1 MLGTRYENYDD
12 IKSGLPF
19 VLNTNVIRDR
29 LNYSTEKNWHDN
41 LELQFCQDG
50 HGSVLLDGIRYSF
63 LQGSIACA
71 NSNAIHYT
79 GTDDKLVYDALIIS
93 NAFCKQ
99 MDIDPHIVR
108 FEPIFRDQSVWD
120 AFAELKEI
128 YLDDSARHRT
138 ARLSKLLLEILI
150 GILTDHVCSRNEIC
164 IRTADNERVKRALV
178 YLRDNFSQKIS
189 LEDISRSVLC
199 DKYTLCRDFKKY
211 TGQTVFENLNR
222 YRCIKAAELLND
234 GKSVAEAALLCGFE
248 SFSFF
253 TKTFKK
259 YMGSLPSEY
268 KKRQSKR

>member
-1 MLGTRYENYDD
+1 MKKRLADGCERLSIGYNEPALYTFLP
-12 IKSGLPF
+12 GLLSVCRRSFPG
-19 VLNTNVIRDR
+19 IR
-29 LNYSTEKNWHDN
+29 
-41 LELQFCQDG
+41 LELREMETLEQIKALQEDE
-50 HGSVLLDGIRYSF
+50 LDIGFMRPYGF
-63 LQGSIACA
+63 DLKGLQS
-71 NSNAIHYT
+71 
-79 GTDDKLVYDALIIS
+79 KLVYREHYQLAMPGDSPLT
-93 NAFCKQ
+93 
-99 MDIDPHIVR
+99 V
-108 FEPIFRDQSVWD
+108 
-120 AFAELKEI
+120 KE
-128 YLDDSARHRT
+128 
-138 ARLSKLLLEILI
+138 
-150 GILTDHVCSRNEIC
+150 
-164 IRTADNERVKRALV
+164 
-178 YLRDNFSQKIS
+178 KIS